1 MKFIMWRSIVI
12 DAITAYSGT
21 CYLQRWGRASD
32 IQRRNPSIEHAQGF
46 VRH

>member
-1 MKFIMWRSIVI
+1 MVI
-12 DAITAYSGT
+12 DTSTAYSGT
-21 CYLQRWGRASD
+21 RYLQWRGRASD